1 MLLALKGLHLQ
12 PLCVREL
19 PGRLPLAQLGQPRR
33 LLLALKGLHLQPLR
47 VRKLPS
53 RLPPAQLGQ
62 PRRIV
67 AVQASGAVASRA
79 ITSGTVAILG
89 APCRGA
95 APRRSERL
103 LGWDC
108 CLGRFESLKVLQLH
122 AKPFHHLQLVRLRE
136 ALLSEQHIGVP
147 QDSLE
152 RLDATS
158 LILCQLTPS
167 AQLQAQLHG
176 VVRVVTGLQAERD
189 AILRVERGRLR
200 DQARRDHPALELHQP
215 LGGQGATRAVLPAR
229 VLSLERQDSA
239 LERLAIGLGLVHPL
253 VRAFERP
260 LRVLGQQLADLNA
273 GRDQI
278 ILGAPLGLEDILQV
292 ALSAL
297 DGRARCRTLAL
308 KRPSA
313 LPKILIVLALQR
325 LKRPLGR
332 FQRRLRLIQPRTSRI
347 ELQVRC

>member
-1 MLLALKGLHLQ
+1 M
-12 PLCVREL
+12 
-19 PGRLPLAQLGQPRR
+19 
-33 LLLALKGLHLQPLR
+33 
-47 VRKLPS
+47 
-53 RLPPAQLGQ
+53 
-62 PRRIV
+62 
-67 AVQASGAVASRA
+67 
-79 ITSGTVAILG
+79 
-89 APCRGA
+89 
-95 APRRSERL
+95 
-103 LGWDC
+103 
-108 CLGRFESLKVLQLH
+108 H

-176 VVRVVTGLQAERD
+176 VVRVVPWLQTKRD
-189 AILRVERGRLR
+189 AILRIERGRLR
-200 DQARRDHPALELHQP
+200 DQAWRDHPALELHQP
-215 LGGQGATRAVLPAR
+215 LGGQGTTRAVLPAR
-229 VLSLERQDSA
+229 VLSLERQDRA

-273 GRDQI
+273 SRDQI

-297 DGRARCRTLAL
+297 DGRACCRALAP
-308 KRPSA
+308 KCPGA

-325 LKRPLGR
+325 LERPLGR

-347 ELQVRC
+347 ELQVRCGELLGGAAILPLFLLEYCRFQRLRRRLALPQCNIQVLLHLLAQLLLLKGCRLGLGGC